1 MPQVK
6 TGVCLCPNPDRHPQ
20 GETLYFKDDIGFRE
34 LAAVDRAVAL
44 ARQFENVEDDA
55 EIWARVSEFY
65 LLHFIERWTVT
76 DKAGEVIPSNVAN
89 VRHYLIERHPLVA
102 LDMADRADELYSD
115 AVFVPLVS
123 RERPSPP
130 PGPIDGSVLPDTSRT
145 NEQDAPLVTGGD
157 GKRARSRRSSI
168 TTIPTVATAPTP

>member
-6 TGVCLCPNPDRHPQ
+6 TGKCLCPNPDRHPQ

-76 DKAGEVIPSNVAN
+76 DKAGQVIPSNVAN
-89 VRHYLIERHPLVA
+89 VRTYLIERHPLEA
-102 LDMADRADELYSD
+102 LDIADRADEFYSD
-115 AVFVPLVS
+115 KVFVPLVQ
-123 RERPSPP
+123 RARPSPP
-130 PGPIDGSVLPDTSRT
+130 PGQTDGSALPDTLTT
-145 NEQDAPLVTGGD
+145 NEPDAPLAMVGG
-157 GKRARSRRSSI
+157 GKRGRSRQSSI
-168 TTIPTVATAPTP
+168 STIPTADTAPTP